1 MMMLEL
7 VRLLRTSKW
16 KYLIFIIIVSIA
28 YKQLIYTETGTSM
41 GIAQL
46 IPIMPSLLPQ
56 TAMRLSIAILP
67 SFLCIYLLYDIA
79 YQEETISTWESIDVY
94 KRQAYSH

>member
-46 IPIMPSLLPQ
+46 IPIMPSLLPVSY
-56 TAMRLSIAILP
+56 THLTLPTIRL
-67 SFLCIYLLYDIA
+67 
-79 YQEETISTWESIDVY
+79 V
-94 KRQAYSH
+94 

>member
-46 IPIMPSLLPQ
+46 IPIMPCLLPYCRHFSVFICY
-56 TAMRLSIAILP
+56 MILLIKKKRLVHGKVYCLAER
-67 SFLCIYLLYDIA
+67 LL
-79 YQEETISTWESIDVY
+79 ENVSCRKS
-94 KRQAYSH
+94 

>member
-7 VRLLRTSKW
+7 ARLLRTSKW

-28 YKQLIYTETGTSM
+28 YKQLIYIETGTSM

-46 IPIMPSLLPQ
+46 
-56 TAMRLSIAILP
+56 LP
-67 SFLCIYLLYDIA
+67 SCLLYCGKRHAFVYCHIA
-79 YQEETISTWESIDVY
+79 VISLYLFAI
-94 KRQAYSH
+94 

>member
-46 IPIMPSLLPQ
+46 IPIMHSLL
-56 TAMRLSIAILP
+56 AAS
-67 SFLCIYLLYDIA
+67 
-79 YQEETISTWESIDVY
+79 DVY
-94 KRQAYSH
+94 KRQVCFLLS

>member
-41 GIAQL
+41 GIA
-46 IPIMPSLLPQ
+46 
-56 TAMRLSIAILP
+56 
-67 SFLCIYLLYDIA
+67 
-79 YQEETISTWESIDVY
+79 
-94 KRQAYSH
+94 

>member
-41 GIAQL
+41 GIAQADTDYAFF
-46 IPIMPSLLPQ
+46 IATNRHAFVYCHIAVISLYLF
-56 TAMRLSIAILP
+56 AI
-67 SFLCIYLLYDIA
+67 
-79 YQEETISTWESIDVY
+79 
-94 KRQAYSH
+94 